1 MLRLNVF
8 FTLADMAGKEAAEKA
23 GKELVEASRADN
35 GCISYDMLASTT
47 TPGDY
52 MIIETWQDAPS
63 LEAHMNAPHFTTLV
77 PKLQELGEMR
87 IEQFEF

>member
-8 FTLADMAGKEAAEKA
+8 YSLTDTAHKEAAEKA
-23 GKELVEASRADN
+23 GKELVAASLNDK

-47 TPGDY
+47 RPGEY

-63 LEAHMNAPHFTTLV
+63 LV
-77 PKLQELGEMR
+77 PELQLYGEMR

>member
-8 FTLADMAGKEAAEKA
+8 FTLADQANKEAAEKA
-23 GKELVEASRADN
+23 GKELVAASLNDN
-35 GCISYDMLASTT
+35 GCIGYDMLASTT
-47 TPGDY
+47 RPGEY

-77 PKLQELGEMR
+77 PRLQELGEMR

>member
-8 FTLADMAGKEAAEKA
+8 YTLADIANKDAAEKA
-23 GKELVEASRADN
+23 GKELVAASINDK
-35 GCISYDMLASTT
+35 GCIGYDMLASATR
-47 TPGDY
+47 PGEY

-77 PKLQELGEMR
+77 PKLQEFGEMR

>member
-8 FTLADMAGKEAAEKA
+8 YSLTDTAHKEAAEKA
-23 GKELVEASRADN
+23 GKELVAASLNDK
-35 GCISYDMLASTT
+35 GCTSYDMLASTT
-47 TPGDY
+47 RPGEY

-63 LEAHMNAPHFTTLV
+63 LEAHMNAPHFTSLV
-77 PKLQELGEMR
+77 PELQLYGEMR